1 MQEEQV
7 LSSSMTIEVFINNEK
22 AKDKDWTSPRL
33 LGVEYMK

>member
-22 AKDKDWTSPRL
+22 AKDKDLDFTTSPWC
-33 LGVEYMK
+33 